1 MLQVYQSLKI
11 FPISIIFL
19 LHFSASENTLIMEY
33 WYMMSICLNY
43 LLFTI
48 FFRNSRSNHV
58 FVIDILHFVD
68 IKVAD
73 HSVQLI
79 INLIELPERLQS

>member
-1 MLQVYQSLKI
+1 
-11 FPISIIFL
+11 
-19 LHFSASENTLIMEY
+19 
-33 WYMMSICLNY
+33 MMSICLNY

-48 FFRNSRSNHV
+48 FFGNSRSNHI

-73 HSVQLI
+73 YSVQLI
-79 INLIELPERLQS
+79 INLIELPERLQA